1 MNNRVYRFFVFENG
15 CEQFK
20 KEYVFGFDD
29 NDIEPVT
36 PTKGDRWMID
46 KEVYY
51 VQAVCNSFDVD
62 EDGNYVIEVLLMEAP
77 DYKEWW
83 MD

>member
-1 MNNRVYRFFVFENG
+1 MRNIIYRFFVFENG
-15 CEQFK
+15 YTQFK
-20 KEYVFGFDD
+20 KEYTETAENIMPTV
-29 NDIEPVT
+29 

-46 KEVYY
+46 GEVYY

-62 EDGNYVIEVLLMEAP
+62 GNGDYVIEVLLMELP

>member
-20 KEYVFGFDD
+20 KEYVFGS
-29 NDIEPVT
+29 NDIEPAS
-36 PTKGDRWMID
+36 PTKGDKWMID
-46 KEVYY
+46 EEVYY
-51 VQAVCNSFDVD
+51 VQAVCRSFDVD
-62 EDGNYVIEVLLMEAP
+62 EDGNYVIEVLLMEVP